1 MWSPKPLSLQ
11 FEGAAMNEV
20 LNRNLVGPLIMLLLV
35 CPILW
40 DGLNVR
46 PPGYCLPK
54 SKCDAERLQKSTD
67 VRSIRGT
74 WEL

>member
-46 PPGYCLPK
+46 PPGYGLPK
-54 SKCDAERLQKSTD
+54 SKCGTLKNTD